1 MSDIALTARE
11 VGYANKIFWR
21 NPPAVFFTFAF
32 PLMFLVIFNLFGDE
46 GRPATRTDVS
56 GSTFYIPAIA
66 AFSVITACYTNIAIT
81 LCFLRDG
88 GVLKRMHGT
97 PLPAWVY
104 MAGRIVHAM
113 AVGLLL
119 VAITVAFGA
128 VFYDVEVPTTTM
140 PAFIAA
146 VLVGAGA
153 FSALGLAI
161 TPAVP
166 NAEASP
172 AVVNG
177 IILPLLFVSEV
188 FIPLTDPPPWLDTV
202 TNFFPVRHLSE
213 AMQVAFNPFT
223 TGSGLRWE
231 DLGIV
236 ALWGV
241 AGAAIAARFFTW
253 EPRR

>member
-1 MSDIALTARE
+1 MNDVTLTARE
-11 VGYANKIFWR
+11 IRFANKIFWR

-32 PLMFLVIFNLFGDE
+32 PLMFLIIFNLFGSE
-46 GRPATRTDVS
+46 GRPTRGDVS
-56 GSTFYIPAIA
+56 GSTFYVPAIA
-66 AFSVITACYTNIAIT
+66 AFSLITACYTNIAIT
-81 LCFLRDG
+81 VCFLRDE
-88 GVLKRMHGT
+88 GVLKRMRGT
-97 PLPAWVY
+97 PLPGWVY
-104 MAGRIVHAM
+104 MAGRILHAV

-119 VAITVAFGA
+119 VAITVVVGA
-128 VFYDVEVPTTTM
+128 LFYDVKVPTTTM
-140 PAFIAA
+140 PAFITT
-146 VLVGAGA
+146 VIVGSGA

-161 TPAVP
+161 TPVVP

-177 IILPLLFVSEV
+177 IILPLLFVSDV
-188 FIPLTDPPPWLDTV
+188 FIPLNDPPTWLDAV
-202 TNFFPVRHLSE
+202 TRVFPVRHLSD

-223 TGSGLRWE
+223 AGAGFSWG
-231 DLGIV
+231 DLAVV